1 MDIKELSY
9 DEQLEQIKTKRAH
22 INDVNKKNY
31 YKRKEEG
38 RNKIIIPK
46 AEHKQRGRPKKVIN
60 NDLNEPVEIIDNSNV
75 KPRGR
80 KKKEITPEDVAKLI
94 NIQDAKQPKGRPKKQ
109 LIVIDKDIKR
119 LQEKFN
125 IIDSNDNYKIE

>member
-38 RNKIIIPK
+38 RNKMIIPEG
-46 AEHKQRGRPKKVIN
+46 EHKQRGRPKKVIN
-60 NDLNEPVEIIDNSNV
+60 NNVVDPIEIIDNSNV

-94 NIQDAKQPKGRPKKQ
+94 NIPDAKQPKGRPKKQ
-109 LIVIDKDIKR
+109 LIIIDKDIKR

-125 IIDSNDNYKIE
+125 IIDSNDDYKIE

>member
-38 RNKIIIPK
+38 RNKMIIPEG
-46 AEHKQRGRPKKVIN
+46 EHKQRGRPKKVIN

-109 LIVIDKDIKR
+109 LIIIDKDIKR